1 MQTKRLR
8 GGAGRLGETRALNA
22 DGRPLG
28 DPVLDRRG
36 ARCSGR
42 LGVVEARTMSL
53 LWNVFWIWV
62 AILAGI
68 GVYAFATA
76 VALDLIT
83 MLRQRRARR

>member
-1 MQTKRLR
+1 
-8 GGAGRLGETRALNA
+8 
-22 DGRPLG
+22 
-28 DPVLDRRG
+28 
-36 ARCSGR
+36 
-42 LGVVEARTMSL
+42 MSL